1 MLSEGTIIALS
12 TPQGSG
18 AIGVI
23 RLSGLLAIEK
33 AAYFIYTKSKKSWNE
48 IIPNTAFLG
57 DFKVGNQLIDEV
69 LITFFKGPHSY
80 TGEDVVEISCH
91 GSSYIQQKI
100 ITSFLGEGI
109 LPAQAGEFTLR
120 AYLNKKMDLSQAE
133 AVADII
139 ASENE
144 AAHTIAMQQ
153 MRGGFSQN
161 MEELRQQLIQFKALI
176 ELELDFSEEEVNF
189 ANKDQLSQLLRALHK
204 DINTLKLSFAYG
216 NVIKKGVPVAIAG
229 KPNAGKS
236 SLLNA
241 LFKEEKAIVSD
252 IPGTTRDL
260 IEDTLIIEGISFRF
274 IDTAGLRETK
284 DVVEAMG
291 VKKAKDKIN
300 QATLLLYLYE
310 RTTDF
315 QELSKEVKTLQHDNL
330 NIVLIENKIDQSING
345 FDTDFNQRLLN
356 TIQEGASVHGMG
368 ISTLDEQFL
377 EPLKKHLVK
386 TIQTIGN
393 NSTVI
398 VNNTRHFHAL
408 TQALESLEVVMDG
421 IKNDIPGDLLSVE
434 LKETI
439 FHIGSITG
447 KIDTDE
453 DILGTIFGQFCIG
466 K

>member
-1 MLSEGTIIALS
+1 
-12 TPQGSG
+12 
-18 AIGVI
+18 
-23 RLSGLLAIEK
+23 
-33 AAYFIYTKSKKSWNE
+33 
-48 IIPNTAFLG
+48 
-57 DFKVGNQLIDEV
+57 
-69 LITFFKGPHSY
+69 
-80 TGEDVVEISCH
+80 
-91 GSSYIQQKI
+91 
-100 ITSFLGEGI
+100 
-109 LPAQAGEFTLR
+109 
-120 AYLNKKMDLSQAE
+120 MDLSQAE

-139 ASENE
+139 TSENE

-153 MRGGFSQN
+153 MRGCFSQN